1 VDRSR
6 DNSAGNH
13 AFCHKNGK
21 KQLGLFEK
29 KGTPNS
35 IGLKHQFPQFF
46 NVFHGHVLGYTPFFR
61 GKFGRSA

>member
-1 VDRSR
+1 M
-6 DNSAGNH
+6 
-13 AFCHKNGK
+13 K
-21 KQLGLFEK
+21 KQLGLSEK